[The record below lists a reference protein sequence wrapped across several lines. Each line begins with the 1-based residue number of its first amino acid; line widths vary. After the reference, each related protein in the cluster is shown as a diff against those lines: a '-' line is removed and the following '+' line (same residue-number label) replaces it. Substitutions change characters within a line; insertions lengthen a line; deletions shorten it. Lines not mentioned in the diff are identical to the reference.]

1 MVTKSSPF
9 RSAYRQMLIAGWIR
23 ASESCTVI
31 GLSAREHGEGVT
43 TLARGFGRE
52 FNLEFGGP
60 ALVIHATDTGRRAA
74 GARVVT
80 EGDIAAD
87 GSLPNDAIRGGGGKL
102 PDELHM
108 AGGLQVLG
116 ARADKVAA
124 MMARL
129 RRSYRFVTVDVG
141 PFSEASCPFWRKHV
155 DHLLLVIDVES
166 ARREVLEHF
175 RRELDRSVVKFD
187 GFVAN
192 KRVHH
197 VPRFLYRMFS

>member
-1 MVTKSSPF
+1 M
-9 RSAYRQMLIAGWIR
+9 
-23 ASESCTVI
+23 I

-60 ALVIHATDTGRRAA
+60 ALVIHTTNSGRLPA
-74 GARVVT
+74 GARLVT
-80 EGDIAAD
+80 EADIAPD
-87 GSLPNDAIRGGGGKL
+87 GALPNDAIRGGGGKM
-102 PDELHM
+102 PDELRM
-108 AGGLQVLG
+108 AGGLQLIG
-116 ARADKVAA
+116 GRPDKVAA
-124 MMARL
+124 MMTRL

-155 DHLLLVIDVES
+155 DSLLLVVDVKS

-175 RRELDRSVVKFD
+175 RKELDRSIVKFD

-192 KRVHH
+192 KRVHY